1 MAERSGYRL
10 VMILGL
16 SLVGLLAIV
25 PLLGMF
31 TWAPMMMGRG
41 MLGAWSCPF
50 GSSWGYPGGMG
61 WGAMIIGLPLLL
73 LFIVLLIAGAYLLL
87 APRRSGSDSDAALKI
102 LNERYA
108 KGEITAEQYVQMKQE
123 LSKK

>member
-10 VMILGL
+10 VLILGL
-16 SLVGLLAIV
+16 LLVGLLVIV
-25 PLLGMF
+25 PLLGMSM
-31 TWAPMMMGRG
+31 WAPMMMGRG
-41 MLGAWSCPF
+41 MMGAWGCPF
-50 GSSWGYPGGMG
+50 GSGWGYAGGMG
-61 WGAMIIGLPLLL
+61 WGAMIIGVPLLL
-73 LFIVLLIAGAYLLL
+73 FFIVLLIAGAYLLL
-87 APRRSGSDSDAALKI
+87 TPRGPSSDSDAALKI